1 MGTWGRAAG
10 CCSFALSAPMDA
22 ANRMNELTNAR
33 NFTAKVFAW
42 VLPKSSRQIV
52 A

>member
-1 MGTWGRAAG
+1 MDTAA
-10 CCSFALSAPMDA
+10 S
-22 ANRMNELTNAR
+22 MNEHTSAR
-33 NFTAKVFAW
+33 TFTREVFAW